1 MKSFNFPIFH
11 LNSWKKGKIL
21 ILEIQTS
28 HKWWNMNS
36 ISRLIHVNFYHK
48 THHHTDNLNFYKQVS
63 NWKFKRRLL
72 KFGFGHS
79 IFVQELYYFHE
90 DVTQRSTILTSAHK
104 LSEDQ
109 RPKSDKVRRT
119 QCKNF
124 KNLLSLISRKN
135 SVKSTDL
142 FQNHIVC
149 HFHEIFF
156 EWEKIFRFST
166 LWFEAARCSEGGK
179 QS

>member
-63 NWKFKRRLL
+63 NWKFERRLL

-104 LSEDQ
+104 LPFS
-109 RPKSDKVRRT
+109 PKTKGPTKSVA
-119 QCKNF
+119 
-124 KNLLSLISRKN
+124 N
-135 SVKSTDL
+135 SVKISK
-142 FQNHIVC
+142 NYSHS
-149 HFHEIFF
+149 
-156 EWEKIFRFST
+156 FS
-166 LWFEAARCSEGGK
+166 ARISWYQRIEY
-179 QS
+179 